1 HSLGLTSRVIFSAD
15 GYQVK
20 QTLEEFD
27 VDAVI
32 GSAWEKYMAEEL
44 GIKIAFDVFSP
55 TNRETYV
62 DKPYFGYEGMI
73 NIMEVIANDWDRAF
87 RSKEIHW
94 T

>member
-1 HSLGLTSRVIFSAD
+1 MCWNLLAD
-15 GYQVK
+15 GYQIK
-20 QTLEEFD
+20 QALTEFD
-27 VDAVI
+27 TDAVI

-55 TNRETYV
+55 TNRETYL

-73 NIMEVIANDWDRAF
+73 NMMEVIANDWERAF
-87 RSKEIHW
+87 RSKHIHW